1 MRVFYFATGETGLD
15 KKKKN
20 LVVKGLHNWY
30 QFHLEQTAGRLIY
43 TPPPTNKV
51 DTTKKVMASCA
62 LAMISKDYFQ
72 LIQGDAL
79 PKSLTFFLCY
89 VSSQPPFINV
99 KFSWKGVNKPPGSSF
114 YVGTSPAFEMALYTA
129 CFFGEL
135 GDCTCN
141 IDGVPVTIKTVHFRD
156 TDKVLT
162 SYPTA

>member
-30 QFHLEQTAGRLIY
+30 QFHLEQTAGRLTY

-79 PKSLTFFLCY
+79 PKSIANFFSLFCVIAAAIY
-89 VSSQPPFINV
+89 QRKIFLE
-99 KFSWKGVNKPPGSSF
+99 GCQQAAG
-114 YVGTSPAFEMALYTA
+114 
-129 CFFGEL
+129 
-135 GDCTCN
+135 
-141 IDGVPVTIKTVHFRD
+141 
-156 TDKVLT
+156 
-162 SYPTA
+162 